1 MKNYIGILSRLHNTP
16 LLITQ
21 DKLKI
26 ITEAVTLPILMGQ
39 ADTIEK
45 VESGT
50 NATVREF
57 AAEFSKDGRKIAVI
71 PVFDSLVS
79 KQISAG
85 SGMTSYQSINSKI
98 DLAIENGFT
107 DIGFYF
113 DTPGGEPSV
122 FGLSE
127 KIRTLPSRGI
137 NTFGFCDMACSAGYA
152 LASAV
157 QHLYA
162 TPVASIGSIAAI
174 AVHMEI
180 SKKAEK
186 DGKTYTVFRSK
197 GQKALGDPYS
207 ELSEPAVKMF
217 TSMLDILDTEFN
229 NDVHKSRPSLSLED
243 IIKLDGRSL
252 IGQEALAAGLVD
264 ALVPNLENALSLFL
278 KESKSLQQPKPTG
291 ITMSEPTALETQ
303 LTELKTQ
310 LSAANAQVAS
320 LTEQVTSLEANAVAE
335 AERVSTILST
345 AQTLKV
351 DLATAVKYTDSK
363 YTAEIATEILTDL
376 AASKDASISLDASSN
391 ESTAG
396 LDSGETNAG
405 SAALKEA
412 YALATNM

>member
-16 LLITQ
+16 LLISS

-26 ITEAVTLPILMGQ
+26 ITEAVTIPILLGK
-39 ADTIEK
+39 ADTITR
-45 VESGT
+45 VESGS

-57 AAEFSKDGRKIAVI
+57 ATELSKDGRKIAVI

-79 KQISAG
+79 KEISAG
-85 SGMTSYQSINSKI
+85 SGMTSYQDINNKI
-98 DLAIENGFT
+98 DLAIEQGFT
-107 DIGFYF
+107 DVGFYF

-127 KIRTLPSRGI
+127 KIRSLPSRGI

-162 TPVASIGSIAAI
+162 TPVASIGSIAAV

-180 SKKAEK
+180 SKQAEK
-186 DGKTYTVFRSK
+186 EGKTYTVFRSK
-197 GQKALGDPYS
+197 GQKALGDPYTA
-207 ELSEPAVKMF
+207 LSEPAVTMF

-229 NDVHKSRPSLSLED
+229 NDVHKSRPSLSLD
-243 IIKLDGRSL
+243 VIDKLNGKAL
-252 IGQEALAAGLVD
+252 IGKEALQAGLVD

-278 KESKSLQQPKPTG
+278 KDSKLLQSPKPTG

-303 LTELKTQ
+303 LADLKTQ
-310 LSAANAQVAS
+310 LADADAQVTALTTEVAS
-320 LTEQVTSLEANAVAE
+320 LKEAAVTE
-335 AERVSTILST
+335 AERISTILST

-376 AASKDASISLDASSN
+376 AASADASISLDSS
-391 ESTAG
+391 STTATAG
-396 LDSGETNAG
+396 VDGEGIAG
-405 SAALKEA
+405 SAALKEGL
-412 YALATNM
+412 ALSTNN